1 MGKRVKLFWEANNFP
16 IKVILNYLK
25 FSTKSEKI
33 FDFFIPLLMTGGILL
48 FIFYKDPST
57 STVLKGVKD
66 INNQS
71 LTFISILAGFNIA
84 SISVIA
90 TSNSKLFAELKLK
103 YSKKVEGKSLYEV
116 MLTFFSAAI
125 VTQFFIILVG
135 IVILVISSIVNFPN
149 NFNMYC
155 YHWIFISIWIYSL
168 ITAVFVSLRNL
179 KTLFYI
185 LVYEE
190 Y

>member
-33 FDFFIPLLMTGGILL
+33 FEFFIPLLMTGGILL

-90 TSNSKLFAELKLK
+90 TSNSKLFAELKLNI
-103 YSKKVEGKSLYEV
+103 VKS
-116 MLTFFSAAI
+116 
-125 VTQFFIILVG
+125 
-135 IVILVISSIVNFPN
+135 
-149 NFNMYC
+149 
-155 YHWIFISIWIYSL
+155 
-168 ITAVFVSLRNL
+168 RR
-179 KTLFYI
+179 
-185 LVYEE
+185 
-190 Y
+190 

>member
-1 MGKRVKLFWEANNFP
+1 MVKRVKLFWEANNFP
-16 IKVILNYLK
+16 VKVILDYLK
-25 FSTKSEKI
+25 FSTKTEKI
-33 FDFFIPLLMTGGILL
+33 FDFFIPSLITAGILL
-48 FIFYKDPST
+48 FIFYKDPS
-57 STVLKGVKD
+57 SGTVLKGIKD

-90 TSNSKLFAELKLK
+90 TSNSKLLTDLKQTP
-103 YSKKVEGKSLYEV
+103 SKKIQDKSLYEV

-125 VTQFFIILVG
+125 VTQFFIILIG

-149 NFNMYC
+149 NFNIHY
-155 YHWIFISIWIYSL
+155 YHWAFISVWIYSL
-168 ITAVFVSLRNL
+168 ITTVFVSLRNL

-190 Y
+190 D